1 MWRSVHSGADRR
13 PTGQKAELSAAAA
26 TNKLIRIKIT
36 ASELWSFVETIAK
49 SVRAGWR
56 DRRVQMKNME
66 FVSSSSCLF
75 NKNAHMCVC
84 EMGAPLQ
91 SVGKMG
97 KKVSPMLVGCSWFE
111 SVLKS
116 EMALL

>member
-1 MWRSVHSGADRR
+1 
-13 PTGQKAELSAAAA
+13 
-26 TNKLIRIKIT
+26 
-36 ASELWSFVETIAK
+36 
-49 SVRAGWR
+49 
-56 DRRVQMKNME
+56 ME
-66 FVSSSSCLF
+66 FCGDNREVGASGMARQARTNEKYGVVSSSSCLF

-116 EMALL
+116 EMATPAAAATTTTTTAAAAAATTTSSFSTLDGQLPLL